1 MKRGWE
7 LTQPLNCFIDND
19 ADAQQASERLRK
31 KVKHRKSARQPIFGA
46 FFYLDLTQLVTLN
59 YAETARMVLFG
70 KILY

>member
-1 MKRGWE
+1 MKKG
-7 LTQPLNCFIDND
+7 LGINSASNCFIDND
-19 ADAQQASERLRK
+19 ADAQQAPERLHK

-46 FFYLDLTQLVTLN
+46 FFYFQLTQLVALN